1 MIVNR
6 RAGHGLLAPALL
18 RLARLVKGS
27 ILPLHLFFGR
37 YDLYPANGLKR
48 SSHYNMVGQSEE
60 EANGTSEKVGTPD
73 ASAFCGLQPLR
84 WCGTLRRGGR
94 RAHPREYSHWWKVS
108 GTYPRRAMSMISM
121 PDS

>member
-37 YDLYPANGLKR
+37 LTKPLTSGSPSRYDLYPASGLKR

-60 EANGTSEKVGTPD
+60 QANGTSEKVGTPD

-94 RAHPREYSHWWKVS
+94 RAHPR
-108 GTYPRRAMSMISM
+108 
-121 PDS
+121 